1 MSEKK
6 TCYINFFARIEQRS
20 IGALM
25 RAVQDRLR
33 KGVER
38 FIILISSPG
47 GQVAAGL
54 SAYNFLRGIP
64 AEVET
69 HNYGSVDSV
78 AIVLFC
84 AGIRRKCVPNARFF
98 LHGVGFD
105 VPQGARFETKQLEEK
120 MKGLRID
127 VENLARVIAENC
139 NRDARDIERDML
151 EVKELNP
158 TQARDYGLV
167 HEIQRELYPKGADVV
182 LIAPK

>member
-6 TCYINFFARIEQRS
+6 TCYINFFARIDQGS
-20 IGALM
+20 IAALM

-33 KGVER
+33 KGVGR
-38 FIILISSPG
+38 FVILISSPG

-54 SAYNFLRGIP
+54 SGYNFLRGIP
-64 AEVET
+64 AVVET

-84 AGIRRKCVPNARFF
+84 AGTRRKCVPNARFF

-105 VPQGARFETKQLEEK
+105 MPQGARFETKQLEEK

-127 VENLARVIAENC
+127 IENLARVIAENC
-139 NRDARDIERDML
+139 NKDAREVEQDML
-151 EVKELNP
+151 KVKELNP
-158 TQARDYGLV
+158 AQARDYGLV
-167 HEIQRELYPKGADVV
+167 HEIERELYPEGADVV
-182 LIAPK
+182 LVAPK

>member
-1 MSEKK
+1 
-6 TCYINFFARIEQRS
+6 
-20 IGALM
+20 
-25 RAVQDRLR
+25 
-33 KGVER
+33 
-38 FIILISSPG
+38 
-47 GQVAAGL
+47 
-54 SAYNFLRGIP
+54 
-64 AEVET
+64 
-69 HNYGSVDSV
+69 
-78 AIVLFC
+78 
-84 AGIRRKCVPNARFF
+84 
-98 LHGVGFD
+98 
-105 VPQGARFETKQLEEK
+105 